1 MSLAL
6 IEVHDVTP
14 YYYEEVSYALDLL
27 SLCGVEKFSLLI
39 VPNFWDKT
47 PLYKHPQFVRAM
59 LATNQEIVL
68 HGFNHKGGSLKD
80 ILWTYREGEF
90 SNLCLYSTYAKIYEA
105 EEMLETF
112 GIKTEIFVPPAWIG
126 NPFLEDV
133 IYSLGFS
140 AIAYRGYVK
149 DLNTDTSYT
158 SPVISF
164 SNRPIIDSF
173 SKAFV
178 PFLFKL
184 FKRYRLLRLAI
195 HPRDLRDREKVK
207 LWRFLLSKVRKI
219 RRLVSYEEFLSK
231 SGLAFAL

>member
-1 MSLAL
+1 MNLAL
-6 IEVHDVTP
+6 IELHDVTP

-27 SLCGVEKFSLLI
+27 SLCGVGKFSLLI
-39 VPNFWDKT
+39 VPNFRDEA
-47 PLYKHPQFVRAM
+47 PLYKYPQFVKAM

-68 HGFNHKGGSLKD
+68 HGFNHRGGSLKD

-90 SNLCLYSTYAKIYEA
+90 SDLCLYGTYTKLYKAK
-105 EEMLETF
+105 EMLETF
-112 GIKTEIFVPPAWIG
+112 GIKTEVFVPPAWIG

-140 AIAYRGYVK
+140 AIAYRGHIK
-149 DLNTDTSYT
+149 NLNTDMSYT

-164 SNRPIIDSF
+164 SNRPILDNF
-173 SKAFV
+173 SKALV
-178 PFLFKL
+178 PLLFKL

-195 HPRDLRDREKVK
+195 HTRDLRDRKKVK
-207 LWRFLLSKVRKI
+207 LWRFLLSKVKKI
-219 RRLVSYEEFLSK
+219 RRLVSYEELLSK